1 MSTHYLVDLYGNPM
15 STASIID
22 VREPTNLQTITNGTF
37 VIRVPDGAQIQRP
50 TPTNLSALIT
60 AKFAGLLAF
69 YAGFTRIT
77 FDDLI
82 DPSGIDTSAP
92 STAGTFGQRG
102 SIQLYPGGVLTS
114 VVTPLTGGAPA
125 QVVITWETFTLTSSD
140 PKTDRFQRT
149 YTEIPSSP
157 SNVTCQV
164 SFNGGVTFTAAMDG
178 AVLNIP
184 VPAQGTNFVI
194 KLTNTSTGRLGIGSW
209 AVIY

>member
-1 MSTHYLVDLYGNPM
+1 MSTHYLVDLYGNPLNT
-15 STASIID
+15 SSIID

-37 VIRVPDGAQIQRP
+37 IIRVPDGASVQKP
-50 TPTNLSALIT
+50 ANLGDLIT
-60 AKFAGLLAF
+60 KKFAGLLAF

-82 DPSGIDTSAP
+82 DPSGIDTSAVG
-92 STAGTFGQRG
+92 TLGTFGQRG

-114 VVTPLTGGAPA
+114 VVTPLSGGTPA
-125 QVVITWETFTLTSSD
+125 QVVVTWESFTLTSSD

-149 YTEIPSSP
+149 YTEVPSSP

-164 SFNGGVTFTAAMDG
+164 SFNGGGTFHTAVDG

-184 VPAQGTNFVI
+184 IPDQGTNFVI